1 MSESECQKAAAKE
14 QSGRKAKT
22 KVITHARHIK
32 NNNNSQKVQKVLGK
46 LLPNATTCKTLAKI
60 WQKSLRDCEIKV
72 SSAASSPSPSSRP
85 PQQPLPRSSESLYV
99 CMSVSLSVLSL
110 LSVLGSFLFVYF
122 CYTHTHAHTYTFTL
136 GCVIANYESG
146 GRNLY
151 PCQGSRCTCVCMYI
165 HAYIHTY
172 VCKCS
177 VCLRV
182 LLQCD
187 RYICLALKLH
197 FETFFTFT

>member
-1 MSESECQKAAAKE
+1 MSESECQKATAKE

-72 SSAASSPSPSSRP
+72 SNAASSPSPSSRP
-85 PQQPLPRSSESLYV
+85 PQQPLPRSSECMYV
-99 CMSVSLSVLSL
+99 CLSVSLSVLSL

-122 CYTHTHAHTYTFTL
+122 CYTHTRT
-136 GCVIANYESG
+136 
-146 GRNLY
+146 
-151 PCQGSRCTCVCMYI
+151 QI
-165 HAYIHTY
+165 HIHTWL
-172 VCKCS
+172 CNCE
-177 VCLRV
+177 L
-182 LLQCD
+182 
-187 RYICLALKLH
+187 
-197 FETFFTFT
+197 